1 MFCALAATAGGSE
14 AERMTSANRRPRHP
28 LASVDSVVA
37 LLANYALAFVGAVVA
52 MAGFVALVTAKS
64 VKAFV
69 KDHPYPLY
77 IALVIAVLTISA
89 TLNYVRFLR
98 RENAR
103 LTCLA
108 SRESPTSNDVRY
120 FAGLMVDLPI
130 DGAVMTWLKRTRID
144 ELRVTDIPADVLTTL
159 DRTVQRSRLR
169 PVGFDDPQ
177 INASFAAFT
186 LAIAAFADAVEQWTF
201 LHQSSHWRGDSDVS
215 ASPLIPP
222 WGEHSSTRALCECQ
236 AGLIAAY
243 DALIV
248 TAHGRGI
255 DIASVS

>member
-1 MFCALAATAGGSE
+1 
-14 AERMTSANRRPRHP
+14 MTSANRRPRHP
-28 LASVDSVVA
+28 LASVNSVVA

-130 DGAVMTWLKRTRID
+130 DGAVMTWLKRTGSMSYASPTFRRTFSPPWT
-144 ELRVTDIPADVLTTL
+144 ERFSGPASGRSDSMIHRSTRPLP
-159 DRTVQRSRLR
+159 RSRSLSR
-169 PVGFDDPQ
+169 PSPTRSNSGRSCTSPRTGAVTQTSQPVLSYRPG
-177 INASFAAFT
+177 ASTAAR
-186 LAIAAFADAVEQWTF
+186 V
-201 LHQSSHWRGDSDVS
+201 
-215 ASPLIPP
+215 P
-222 WGEHSSTRALCECQ
+222 C
-236 AGLIAAY
+236 
-243 DALIV
+243 
-248 TAHGRGI
+248 
-255 DIASVS
+255 ASVRPG